1 MPDDQ
6 FKNRLILV
14 VDDEERMVRF
24 IRLNLEHDGFKVIE
38 AFNGTKAINQVRSNL
53 PDLVL
58 LDIMMPDMD
67 GFEVLRIIRETS
79 NVPVIM
85 LTAKGEE
92 DDRVRGLEL
101 GADDYVTKPFSPR
114 ELVSRVRAVLRR
126 TETTGVSTHGLIEVD
141 ERLKL
146 DFERREIWVDG
157 ELVKLRPTEY
167 RLLYHLVQN
176 AGWVVTHDQILA
188 KVWGYE
194 YRDEPHY
201 VRLYI
206 NYLRKKLEEDP
217 ANPKY
222 ILTERGVGYRFVDFR
237 RKDFHRKP
245 VISLTH
251 ELTKKFF
258 NLAGDRFNRHQG
270 QCPCIYAANW
280 QGGNGYCK
288 G

>member
-1 MPDDQ
+1 MADASMRD
-6 FKNRLILV
+6 RRILV

-24 IRLNLEHDGFKVIE
+24 IRLNLEHDGFQVTE
-38 AFNGTKAINQVRSNL
+38 AHNGSQAINQVRSSL

-58 LDIMMPDMD
+58 LDVMLPDID
-67 GFEVLRIIRETS
+67 GFEVLRIIREVS
-79 NVPVIM
+79 KVPVIM

-92 DDRVRGLEL
+92 DDRIRGLEL
-101 GADDYVTKPFSPR
+101 GADDYITKPFSPR

-126 TETTGVSTHGLIEVD
+126 TESVGSSPHGIIEVD
-141 ERLKL
+141 DRLKL
-146 DFERREIWVDG
+146 DFDRREIWVDG
-157 ELVKLRPTEY
+157 KLVQLRPTEY

-176 AGWVVTHDQILA
+176 AGWVLTSDQILS

-206 NYLRKKLEEDP
+206 NYLRKKLEKDP

-237 RKDFHRKP
+237 RQKLNET
-245 VISLTH
+245 S
-251 ELTKKFF
+251 
-258 NLAGDRFNRHQG
+258 
-270 QCPCIYAANW
+270 
-280 QGGNGYCK
+280 
-288 G
+288 

>member
-1 MPDDQ
+1 MSHAPINKDNQ
-6 FKNRLILV
+6 FRGRRILV

-24 IRLNLEHDGFKVIE
+24 IRLNLEHDGFQVVE
-38 AFNGTKAINQVRSNL
+38 AYNGLQAVNKVRSSL

-58 LDIMMPDMD
+58 LDIMMPELD
-67 GFEVLRIIRETS
+67 GFEVLKILREVS
-79 NVPVIM
+79 SVPVIM
-85 LTAKGEE
+85 LTAKSEE

-101 GADDYVTKPFSPR
+101 GADDYITKPFSPR

-126 TETTGVSTHGLIEVD
+126 TEAPGGVPVHGLIEVD
-141 ERLKL
+141 GRLKL
-146 DFERREIWVDG
+146 DFDRREVWVDG
-157 ELVKLRPTEY
+157 KLVQLRPTEY

-176 AGWVVTHDQILA
+176 AGWVITHDQILT

-237 RKDFHRKP
+237 RPSEFQSVEEP
-245 VISLTH
+245 V
-251 ELTKKFF
+251 
-258 NLAGDRFNRHQG
+258 N
-270 QCPCIYAANW
+270 
-280 QGGNGYCK
+280 GN
-288 G
+288 

>member
-1 MPDDQ
+1 MSKDQ

-24 IRLNLEHDGFKVIE
+24 IRLNLEHDGFLVIE
-38 AFNGTKAINQVRSNL
+38 AFNGTEAIDQVRSKL

-58 LDIMMPDMD
+58 LDIMMPDID

-79 NVPVIM
+79 TVPVIM

-126 TETTGVSTHGLIEVD
+126 TEIVGAATHGPIEVD
-141 ERLKL
+141 GRLKL
-146 DFERREIWVDG
+146 DFDRREIWVDD

-176 AGWVVTHDQILA
+176 AGWVITHDQLLA

-222 ILTERGVGYRFVDFR
+222 ILTERGVGYRFVDFKR
-237 RKDFHRKP
+237 DK
-245 VISLTH
+245 I
-251 ELTKKFF
+251 E
-258 NLAGDRFNRHQG
+258 
-270 QCPCIYAANW
+270 
-280 QGGNGYCK
+280 
-288 G
+288 

>member
-1 MPDDQ
+1 MPDDSL
-6 FKNRLILV
+6 KNRSILV
-14 VDDEERMVRF
+14 VDDEERMARF
-24 IRLNLEHDGFKVIE
+24 IRLNLEHDGFQVTE
-38 AFNGTKAINQVRSNL
+38 AYRGMKAIDVLRDEL

-58 LDIMMPDMD
+58 LDVMLPDMD
-67 GFEVLRIIRETS
+67 GFEVLRMIREVS

-85 LTAKGEE
+85 LTAKSEE

-101 GADDYVTKPFSPR
+101 GADDYITKPFSPR

-126 TETTGVSTHGLIEVD
+126 TEATSPATRSEIINVD
-141 ERLKL
+141 DRLKI
-146 DFERREIWVDG
+146 DFGRREVWVNG

-176 AGWVVTHDQILA
+176 AGWVVTYDQILS
-188 KVWGYE
+188 KVWGYQ

-206 NYLRKKLEEDP
+206 NYLRQKLEEDP

-237 RKDFHRKP
+237 RQK
-245 VISLTH
+245 
-251 ELTKKFF
+251 
-258 NLAGDRFNRHQG
+258 LAGSSQSEPSKALEELKD
-270 QCPCIYAANW
+270 PEDTED
-280 QGGNGYCK
+280 
-288 G
+288 